1 MDESYCLP
9 RKPKP
14 RIGSRLNMWFPGG
27 IVVRVAPYTGRY
39 KNWFTWNVTVTADN
53 VRRGTMETVL

>member
-1 MDESYCLP
+1 
-9 RKPKP
+9 
-14 RIGSRLNMWFPGG
+14 MWFPGG